1 MRCKIF
7 NIPIEQPGSGPDQE
21 QKLSE
26 FVSAANVKRVFA
38 SVANMPE
45 GPVWSVMFF
54 YEEGPQ
60 AVQTTRP
67 AQTSETLPLSRREA
81 ESSGPGASLD
91 SEMPLTREQVKWII
105 ALKRWRADQAA
116 KENVPLYMVAQN
128 KWLEEIV
135 RLPVRGMDDLMQVRG
150 LGEWR
155 VQKYGGKILEI
166 LGSAPAGKRTWPS
179 NSSAYG
185 RA

>member
-7 NIPIEQPGSGPDQE
+7 SVPIESESALDRE
-21 QKLSE
+21 KKLNE

-38 SVANMPE
+38 SVANAPE
-45 GPVWSVMFF
+45 GPMWSVMFF

-60 AVQTTRP
+60 SVQTMRP
-67 AQTSETLPLSRREA
+67 APATQTVPLPARQA
-81 ESSGPGASLD
+81 EPNNAGVPLD
-91 SEMPLTREQVKWII
+91 SETPLTREQVKWII

-116 KENVPLYMVAQN
+116 QENVPLYMVAQN

-135 RLPVRGMDDLMQVRG
+135 RLPVRGMDDLMHVRG

-155 VQKYGGKILEI
+155 IQKYGEKILEI
-166 LGSAPAGKRTWPS
+166 LGAAGTAKCTWPS

>member
-7 NIPIEQPGSGPDQE
+7 SVPIESESARDRE
-21 QKLSE
+21 QKLNE

-38 SVANMPE
+38 SVANAPE
-45 GPVWSVMFF
+45 GPMWSVMFF

-60 AVQTTRP
+60 PVQTMRS
-67 AQTSETLPLSRREA
+67 AQTTQTVPLPARQAEPNKAGAPLNSEA
-81 ESSGPGASLD
+81 
-91 SEMPLTREQVKWII
+91 PLTREQVKWII
-105 ALKRWRADQAA
+105 ALKRWRAEQAA
-116 KENVPLYMVAQN
+116 QENVPLYMVAQN

-135 RLPVRGMDDLMQVRG
+135 RLPVRAMEDLMQVRG

-155 VQKYGGKILEI
+155 IQQYGEKILEI
-166 LGSAPAGKRTWPS
+166 LGTAGAAKRTWPS